1 MQIFNQDSRLAP
13 QTIQKRYDKKDFCEV
28 NGPGHRSP
36 VRPTHIGQLRP
47 GDIDVIGAMG
57 DSLTAANGAFA
68 TNVLQTLT
76 EDRTVSWSG
85 GGNGNWQ
92 TFVTLPNLIKAYNP
106 RLTGYSYSYSGNSY
120 SFEDSARFNVGE
132 PATLVDDTFRQAKL
146 LISRMRSDKRID
158 IKNDWK
164 LITIMTGSN
173 DFCLDV
179 CKNSASVSK
188 IIEKAQTNLLKA
200 LRILRGNL
208 PRTLIN
214 LVIPVGN

>member
-1 MQIFNQDSRLAP
+1 M
-13 QTIQKRYDKKDFCEV
+13 
-28 NGPGHRSP
+28 NGVGRRSP
-36 VRPTHIGQLRP
+36 VRPTSIHQLRP

-68 TNVLQTLT
+68 TNILQALS

-106 RLTGYSYSYSGNSY
+106 RLTGYSHSYSGNSY

-132 PATLVDDTFRQAKL
+132 PATLINDAIRQAKL
-146 LISRMRSDKRID
+146 LVSRMKSDKRID
-158 IKNDWK
+158 IKRDWK

-179 CKNSASVSK
+179 CKKTSYSVSN
-188 IIEKAQTNLLKA
+188 IIEMAQKNLITA
-200 LRILRGNL
+200 LRNLRGSL